1 MAAHSTDAS
10 AGVQAGASR
19 PVQTADVRLKC
30 EGTLTSPTVR
40 RMASGHGFRLLAA
53 SMRVSKRREH
63 TSGFAPPRVRP
74 GPGCRQPRC
83 GGECGLVDEETVMA
97 IQFVARLSGVAEN
110 VLSRELGCSAEF
122 CFSCIDN
129 IAMADGV
136 IF

>member
-1 MAAHSTDAS
+1 MRRNFDKPDRTANGLGSRLPATRCIDA
-10 AGVQAGASR
+10 
-19 PVQTADVRLKC
+19 
-30 EGTLTSPTVR
+30 
-40 RMASGHGFRLLAA
+40 
-53 SMRVSKRREH
+53 SKRREH

-129 IAMADGV
+129 
-136 IF
+136 